1 MCSSGIQA
9 KLMLQQQPP
18 QEIGSSSR
26 EWLADQ
32 AHMQQA
38 NAAPSN
44 GAPFPQLPPAA
55 AAAAV
60 EQPPEAA
67 GNSLRDLLLVQ
78 EAVQQVQNDIGPLLP
93 PAPAVELHPA
103 IRDEAHED
111 EESSAEEEVHQEAF
125 NQEEAGELA
134 DNHEVDFDE
143 GSVESMDESDT
154 DSDDEDD
161 NVGEEE
167 DGERML
173 LMEADTDILEA
184 TLFRQQQRLYG
195 QEGIARMD
203 MNEEELQ
210 WTRAVKT
217 AIETSD
223 ELDNLSS
230 DYLYAQYAIV
240 ERGNV
245 PAALDRAARMQA
257 FREEYG
263 VLDTLADARRHLKG
277 LVESMPG
284 LFLSFSFNQG
294 DSNYAVVLDVTKF
307 DMSAIRTHEG
317 VSSCIKGWYYLL
329 QALAPDLEAVRRGA
343 TFLCE
348 CQGYQWRKDNMID
361 LKTFERAWQ
370 ELGVVYP
377 GRFNQIKFFHTG
389 VCFNLLA
396 SMSKRFLP
404 KEIHDYFEIGCNFT
418 FRLDSIYLL
427 PSLEDANDRICGRFD
442 EALQRR
448 FGNQQD
454 FCLDTAQPVVRRN
467 NQHRTRMNN
476 TR

>member
-1 MCSSGIQA
+1 MCSSGLRA
-9 KLMLQQQPP
+9 ALLQQQPS
-18 QEIGSSSR
+18 QEAARNSR
-26 EWLADQ
+26 DWLLDQ
-32 AHMQQA
+32 ETVHQQV
-38 NAAPSN
+38 NGAPSHA
-44 GAPFPQLPPAA
+44 APFPQLPPARF
-55 AAAAV
+55 AAAV
-60 EQPPEAA
+60 AAVAIEQPSPQVAVS
-67 GNSLRDLLLVQ
+67 SLRDPLLVR
-78 EAVQQVQNDIGPLLP
+78 EAVQQVDNNPPLAPPLP
-93 PAPAVELHPA
+93 SVRNEAHQ
-103 IRDEAHED
+103 DEAT
-111 EESSAEEEVHQEAF
+111 SAEERRRDVA
-125 NQEEAGELA
+125 NQEEAVELQ
-134 DNHEVDFDE
+134 DYPEDDE
-143 GSVESMDESDT
+143 EASVGSMGESDT
-154 DSDDEDD
+154 EADDDA
-161 NVGEEE
+161 NPGEEE
-167 DGERML
+167 DGDRIL

-195 QEGIARMD
+195 QDGIARMD

-210 WTRAVKT
+210 WARAVKS
-217 AIETSD
+217 AIEASN

-263 VLDTLADARRHLKG
+263 VLDTLADARRHLEA
-277 LVESMPG
+277 LVDSMPG
-284 LFLSFSFNQG
+284 LFLSFSFNQC

-307 DMSAIRTHEG
+307 DMSAIQTHER

-329 QALAPDLEAVRRGA
+329 QALTPDLEAVRQGA

-348 CQGYQWRKDNMID
+348 CEGYQWRKDNMID

-370 ELGVVYP
+370 ELGVIYP

-404 KEIHDYFEIGCNFT
+404 KEIHDYFEVGCNFM

-427 PSLEDANDRICGRFD
+427 PSLEDANERICARFE
-442 EALQRR
+442 EALQRHSYHEK
-448 FGNQQD
+448 Q
-454 FCLDTAQPVVRRN
+454 FCLATAQPSVRRN
-467 NQHRTRMNN
+467 NHNRTINN
-476 TR
+476 TG